1 MYGARGAD
9 VGGLPP
15 LAELSLKCEYCGAK
29 TRPSLG
35 LTRLQEPEHQQLCE
49 MLVKERD
56 VCERRCDLTT
66 VKEEDDDNKF
76 FEDIPIGLGAQSEVK
91 INTGYSAQAATE
103 TFAPA
108 SSVLRFRL
116 SCAHGKGNWTVCSS
130 GAPERCLKTEQEEPQ
145 DGTEFLQKYYSS
157 GKTFLT
163 LFRGGSAQVFYPSG
177 HLAVIVVTE
186 ENGSVCI
193 VYDDSKAP
201 NPVMRAV
208 FQSDGRAACY
218 HSNGNI
224 WLSLNT
230 SGGQCLDEAG
240 ARVCRWS
247 YPSGH
252 LAVIVVTEEN
262 GSVCIVYDDSKAPN
276 PVMRAVFQSDGRAA
290 CYHSNGNIWLSLNT
304 SGGQCL
310 DKAGA
315 RVCRWRWGGPLHPVF
330 LSLNKAVGVRVFGRK
345 QVFVSFL
352 AQGQH
357 AKFSVGTCCA
367 QGESE
372 TDGPAS
378 GPSATKE
385 ELTALAARDRT
396 LLAIHNLHQ
405 CLMKHCQNQLPKTT

>member
-1 MYGARGAD
+1 
-9 VGGLPP
+9 
-15 LAELSLKCEYCGAK
+15 
-29 TRPSLG
+29 
-35 LTRLQEPEHQQLCE
+35 
-49 MLVKERD
+49 MLVKERAL
-56 VCERRCDLTT
+56 CEGTCDLPA
-66 VKEEDDDNKF
+66 VKEEEDDNKF

-91 INTGYSAQAATE
+91 INKGYSIQAATE

-108 SSVLRFRL
+108 SNVLRFRL
-116 SCAHGKGNWTVCSS
+116 SCAQGKGNWTVCSS

-145 DGTEFLQKYYSS
+145 ALVPCCDHKPLKFGICHHQDGAEFLQKYYSS

-177 HLAVIVVTE
+177 HLALVVVTE

-193 VYDDSKAP
+193 VYGDSKAP

-240 ARVCRWS
+240 ARVR
-247 YPSGH
+247 
-252 LAVIVVTEEN
+252 
-262 GSVCIVYDDSKAPN
+262 
-276 PVMRAVFQSDGRAA
+276 
-290 CYHSNGNIWLSLNT
+290 
-304 SGGQCL
+304 
-310 DKAGA
+310 
-315 RVCRWRWGGPLHPVF
+315 RWRWDGPLHPVF
-330 LSLNKAVGVRVFGRK
+330 LSLNKAVGVRVLGRK

-352 AQGQH
+352 AQGQQ

-367 QGESE
+367 QGESD

-385 ELTALAARDRT
+385 ELIALAARDRT
-396 LLAIHNLHQ
+396 LLAIQNLHQ
-405 CLMKHCQNQLPKTT
+405 CLMKHCQTQLPKTT